1 MCAVNHKITK
11 LLHIHPSCDNWI
23 NAITRCYAN
32 KNQILVGFKMAYFI
46 NFVPILLFVFL
57 FVGSGVYF
65 TAIGVADAFYQ
76 LSPMAAIL
84 PPIMLG
90 WILHKGNTQQKMHA
104 FLDGVRHR
112 DIITMCTIF
121 LLAGAFSEITQ
132 SIGSVD
138 ATVNLA
144 LTWIPSQFLLIG
156 IFIIAAFISTAI
168 GTSMGTIAT
177 IAPIAA
183 GLSIQADLS
192 PALTIATV
200 ISGAM
205 FGDNLSV
212 ISDTTIAAVMS
223 QEADMKK
230 RFKLNAKIAGV
241 ASIITIAILFA
252 KIGGSPVIAANDY
265 SMILVAPYILVML
278 LAIMGVNVLIALVA
292 GITFAG
298 IVGFISN
305 NDHGVLFLSQK
316 ITEGF
321 RSMNDIML
329 LSLMVGGLSGL
340 AGSKFSKD
348 TVDKLSHL
356 IEKMNGGKKF
366 SQLIIGAVVSIF
378 DILLANNV
386 IAIIFCGEIARDIA
400 KKYHI
405 PPHYSAA
412 WLDIFSCVFQGI
424 IPYGAQVLLASTI
437 AKVSPLDVVP
447 HVYYCYALAVVA
459 ILYICLGK
467 SAKTTS
473 VQNVV
478 TSIKAAV

>member
-1 MCAVNHKITK
+1 
-11 LLHIHPSCDNWI
+11 
-23 NAITRCYAN
+23 
-32 KNQILVGFKMAYFI
+32 MAYFI
-46 NFVPILLFVFL
+46 NFVPILLFVVL

-65 TAIGVADAFYQ
+65 TLTGAPNAFYQ
-76 LSPMAAIL
+76 LSPITAIL

-90 WILHKGNTQQKMHA
+90 WFLHKGTTQQKMHA

-144 LTWIPSQFLLIG
+144 LSWIPSQFLLIG
-156 IFIIAAFISTAI
+156 IFMIAAFISTAI

-183 GLSIQADLS
+183 GLAAQANLS

-230 RFKLNAKIAGV
+230 RFKLNAKIACI
-241 ASIITIAILFA
+241 ASIITISILFS
-252 KIGGSPVIAANDY
+252 KLGTYPEIVANDY

-278 LAIMGVNVLIALVA
+278 LAVTGVNVLVALVI
-292 GITFAG
+292 GIVFAG
-298 IVGFISN
+298 IVGFTSN
-305 NDHGVLFLSQK
+305 HDHGVLFLSQK

-321 RSMNDIML
+321 HSMNDIMI

-340 AGSKFSKD
+340 AGSKFSKE
-348 TVDKLSHL
+348 TVDKLSRL
-356 IEKMNGGKKF
+356 IDKFKGGKKI
-366 SQLIIGAVVSIF
+366 SQLIIGALASVF

-400 KKYHI
+400 KKYKI

-437 AKVSPLDVVP
+437 AKVSPLEVVP
-447 HVYYCYALAVVA
+447 HVYYCYVLAIVA
-459 ILYICLGK
+459 ILYISFVKVERESKC
-467 SAKTTS
+467 
-473 VQNVV
+473 Q
-478 TSIKAAV
+478 

>member
-1 MCAVNHKITK
+1 MT
-11 LLHIHPSCDNWI
+11 
-23 NAITRCYAN
+23 
-32 KNQILVGFKMAYFI
+32 YFL
-46 NFVPILLFVFL
+46 NFVPILLFVLL

-90 WILHKGNTQQKMHA
+90 WMLHKGSTQQKMHA

-132 SIGSVD
+132 AIGSVD

-144 LTWIPSQFLLIG
+144 LSWIPSQFLLIG

-183 GLSIQADLS
+183 GLAIQADLS

-230 RFKLNAKIAGV
+230 RFKLNAKIAGI
-241 ASIITIAILFA
+241 ASLITIAVLFA
-252 KIGGSPVIAANDY
+252 KIGSAPAVAANDY
-265 SMILVAPYILVML
+265 SMPLVAPYIVVMI
-278 LAIMGVNVLIALVA
+278 LAVMGVNVLIALVV
-292 GITFAG
+292 GIVFAG
-298 IVGFISN
+298 IVGFASN
-305 NDHGVLFLSQK
+305 SAHGVLFLSQK
-316 ITEGF
+316 LTDGF
-321 RSMNDIML
+321 HSMHDIML

-348 TVDKLSHL
+348 TVDKLSRL
-356 IEKMNGGKKF
+356 IDKMNGGKRL
-366 SQLIIGAVVSIF
+366 SQLVIGAVVSVF

-386 IAIIFCGEIARDIA
+386 IAIIFCGEIAKDIA
-400 KKYHI
+400 KKYNI

-437 AKVSPLDVVP
+437 AKVSPLEVVP
-447 HVYYCYALAVVA
+447 HVYYCYALAIVA
-459 ILYICLGK
+459 IAYIAFEKGIQPHR
-467 SAKTTS
+467 AEN
-473 VQNVV
+473 VAVV
-478 TSIKAAV
+478 TN

>member
-1 MCAVNHKITK
+1 MTY
-11 LLHIHPSCDNWI
+11 L
-23 NAITRCYAN
+23 
-32 KNQILVGFKMAYFI
+32 I
-46 NFVPILLFVFL
+46 NFVPILLFVLL
-57 FVGSGVYF
+57 FVGSGIYF

-76 LSPMAAIL
+76 LSPLVAIL
-84 PPIMLG
+84 PAIMLG
-90 WILHKGNTQQKMHA
+90 WWLHKGDTQQKMHA

-112 DIITMCTIF
+112 DIITMCSIF

-132 SIGSVD
+132 AIGSVD

-144 LTWIPSQFLLIG
+144 LSWIPSQFLLIG

-183 GLSIQADLS
+183 GLSSQAGLS

-223 QEADMKK
+223 QEADMKQ
-230 RFKLNAKIAGV
+230 RFKLNAKIAGI
-241 ASIITIAILFA
+241 ASIITIGILFA
-252 KIGGSPVIAANDY
+252 KIGSTPTIVSCDY
-265 SMILVAPYILVML
+265 SMILVAPYIVVML
-278 LAIMGVNVLIALVA
+278 LAITGTNVLVALVV
-292 GITFAG
+292 G
-298 IVGFISN
+298 IVFASAVGFATN
-305 NDHGVLFLSQK
+305 NSHGILFLSQK
-316 ITEGF
+316 LTAGF
-321 RSMNDIML
+321 HSMHDIML

-348 TVDKLSHL
+348 TVDKLSRL
-356 IEKMNGGKKF
+356 IDKINGGKKI
-366 SQLIIGAVVSIF
+366 SQLIIGAVVSVF

-386 IAIIFCGEIARDIA
+386 IAIIFCGEIAKDIA
-400 KKYHI
+400 KKYNI
-405 PPHYSAA
+405 PPHYSAS

-437 AKVSPLDVVP
+437 AKVSPLEVVP
-447 HVYYCYALAVVA
+447 NVYYCYALAAVA
-459 ILYICLGK
+459 ILYIVFERDTQVAQTNL
-467 SAKTTS
+467 
-473 VQNVV
+473 
-478 TSIKAAV
+478 AAI

>member
-1 MCAVNHKITK
+1 MSYI
-11 LLHIHPSCDNWI
+11 IS
-23 NAITRCYAN
+23 
-32 KNQILVGFKMAYFI
+32 FI
-46 NFVPILLFVFL
+46 PILLFVFL

-65 TAIGVADAFYQ
+65 TLTGVADAFYQ
-76 LSPMAAIL
+76 LSPMVAIL

-90 WILHKGNTQQKMHA
+90 WFLHKGNTQEKMHA

-121 LLAGAFSEITQ
+121 VLAGAFSEVTQ
-132 SIGSVD
+132 AIGSVD

-144 LTWIPSQFLLIG
+144 LTFIPSQFLLIG

-183 GLSIQADLS
+183 GLSLQADLS

-205 FGDNLSV
+205 FGDNLSI

-230 RFKLNAKIAGV
+230 RFKLNAKVAGIASLV
-241 ASIITIAILFA
+241 TVAILFA
-252 KIGGSPVIAANDY
+252 KLGAAPQVVANEF
-265 SMILVAPYILVML
+265 SMLLVSPYILVML
-278 LAIMGVNVLIALVA
+278 LALMGVNVLVALVM
-292 GITFAG
+292 GIIFAG
-298 IVGFISN
+298 CVGFVTSP
-305 NDHGVLFLSQK
+305 DHGILFLSQK
-316 ITEGF
+316 ITSGF
-321 RSMNDIML
+321 HSMNDIML

-348 TVDKLSHL
+348 TVEKLSKL
-356 IEKMNGGKKF
+356 IEKLNGGKKVA
-366 SQLIIGAVVSIF
+366 QLAIGVVVSIF

-386 IAIIFCGEIARDIA
+386 IAIIFCGEIAKDIA
-400 KKYHI
+400 KKYNI
-405 PPHYSAA
+405 PPHYSAS

-424 IPYGAQVLLASTI
+424 IPYGAQILLASTI
-437 AKVSPLDVVP
+437 AKVSPLEIVP
-447 HVYYCYALAVVA
+447 HVYYCYALAASA
-459 ILYICLGK
+459 IFYICF
-467 SAKTTS
+467 AKQGS
-473 VQNVV
+473 KVKNVPDL
-478 TSIKAAV
+478 TALKAANN

>member
-1 MCAVNHKITK
+1 MT
-11 LLHIHPSCDNWI
+11 
-23 NAITRCYAN
+23 
-32 KNQILVGFKMAYFI
+32 YFI
-46 NFVPILLFVFL
+46 NFVPILLFVLL

-65 TAIGVADAFYQ
+65 TVIGVADAFYQ
-76 LSPMAAIL
+76 LSPLAAIL
-84 PPIMLG
+84 PAIMLG
-90 WILHKGNTQQKMHA
+90 WALHKGTTQEKMHA

-132 SIGSVD
+132 AIGSVD

-144 LTWIPSQFLLIG
+144 LSWIPSQFLLIG
-156 IFIIAAFISTAI
+156 IFVIAAFISTAI

-183 GLSIQADLS
+183 GLSIQAELS

-241 ASIITIAILFA
+241 ASIITIIALFA
-252 KIGGSPVIAANDY
+252 KIGSSPDIVANDY
-265 SMILVAPYILVML
+265 SMILVAPYLVVMML
-278 LAIMGVNVLIALVA
+278 AVTGVNVLIALVV
-292 GITFAG
+292 GIIFAAV
-298 IVGFISN
+298 VGFATN
-305 NDHGVLFLSQK
+305 HAHGILFMSSKL
-316 ITEGF
+316 TEGF
-321 RSMNDIML
+321 HSMNDIML

-348 TVDKLSHL
+348 TVDKLSRL
-356 IEKMNGGKKF
+356 IDKMNGGKKF
-366 SQLIIGAVVSIF
+366 SQLVIGVVVSIF

-386 IAIIFCGEIARDIA
+386 IAIIFCGEIAKDIA
-400 KKYHI
+400 KKYNI

-424 IPYGAQVLLASTI
+424 IPYGAQILLASTI
-437 AKVSPLDVVP
+437 AKVSPLEVVP
-447 HVYYCYALAVVA
+447 HVYYCYALAIVA
-459 ILYICLGK
+459 VLYITLK
-467 SAKTTS
+467 KETQSQST
-473 VQNVV
+473 QNIVTVV
-478 TSIKAAV
+478 N

>member
-1 MCAVNHKITK
+1 MT
-11 LLHIHPSCDNWI
+11 
-23 NAITRCYAN
+23 
-32 KNQILVGFKMAYFI
+32 YFI
-46 NFVPILLFVFL
+46 NFVPILLFVLL

-76 LSPMAAIL
+76 LSPLAAIL
-84 PPIMLG
+84 PAIMLG
-90 WILHKGNTQQKMHA
+90 WALHKGTTQEKMHA

-132 SIGSVD
+132 AIGSVD

-144 LTWIPSQFLLIG
+144 LSWIPSQFLLIG
-156 IFIIAAFISTAI
+156 IFVIAAFISTAI

-183 GLSIQADLS
+183 GLSIQAELS

-241 ASIITIAILFA
+241 ASIITIIALFA
-252 KIGGSPVIAANDY
+252 KIGSSPDIVANDY
-265 SMILVAPYILVML
+265 SMILVAPYLVVMML
-278 LAIMGVNVLIALVA
+278 AVTGVNVLIALVV
-292 GITFAG
+292 GIIFAAV
-298 IVGFISN
+298 VGFATN
-305 NDHGVLFLSQK
+305 HAHGILFMSSK

-321 RSMNDIML
+321 HSMNDIML

-348 TVDKLSHL
+348 TVDKLSRL
-356 IEKMNGGKKF
+356 IDKMNGGKKF
-366 SQLIIGAVVSIF
+366 SQLVIGVVVSIF

-386 IAIIFCGEIARDIA
+386 IAIIFCGEIAKDIA
-400 KKYHI
+400 KKYNI

-424 IPYGAQVLLASTI
+424 IPYGAQILLASTI
-437 AKVSPLDVVP
+437 AKVSPLEVVP
-447 HVYYCYALAVVA
+447 HVYYCYALAIVA
-459 ILYICLGK
+459 VLYITLK
-467 SAKTTS
+467 KETQSQST
-473 VQNVV
+473 QNIVTVV
-478 TSIKAAV
+478 N

>member
-1 MCAVNHKITK
+1 
-11 LLHIHPSCDNWI
+11 
-23 NAITRCYAN
+23 
-32 KNQILVGFKMAYFI
+32 MAYFI
-46 NFVPILLFVFL
+46 NFIPVVLFVLL
-57 FVGSGVYF
+57 FVGSGAYF
-65 TAIGVADAFYQ
+65 TVMNVPDAFYQ
-76 LSPMAAIL
+76 LSPLTAIL
-84 PPIMLG
+84 PPIALG
-90 WILHKGNTQQKMHA
+90 WLLHKGSTQQKMHA

-112 DIITMCTIF
+112 DIITMCMIF
-121 LLAGAFSEITQ
+121 LLAGAFSEITK

-144 LTWIPSQFLLIG
+144 LAFIPSKFLLIG
-156 IFIIAAFISTAI
+156 IFLISAFISTAI

-183 GLSIQADLS
+183 GLSLQADLS

-230 RFKLNAKIAGV
+230 RFALNAKIAGI
-241 ASIITIAILFA
+241 ASVVTIAILFA
-252 KIGGSPVIAANDY
+252 SLGGSPDVVAKEY
-265 SMILVAPYILVML
+265 SLLLVAPYVLVML
-278 LAIMGVNVLIALVA
+278 LSVMGINVLIALVA
-292 GITFAG
+292 GLVFAG
-298 IVGFISN
+298 LVGFISDP
-305 NDHGVLFLSQK
+305 DHGILFLSRQ
-316 ITEGF
+316 ITTGF
-321 RSMNDIML
+321 HSMNDIML

-348 TVDKLSHL
+348 TVDKLSSW
-356 IEKMNGGKKF
+356 IEKCKGGKRF
-366 SQLIIGAVVSIF
+366 SQLMIGAVVSVF

-386 IAIIFCGEIARDIA
+386 IAIIFCGDIAREIA

-424 IPYGAQVLLASTI
+424 LPYGAQVLLASTI
-437 AKVSPLDVVP
+437 VQVSPFEIVP
-447 HVYYCYALAVVA
+447 HVYYCYALAVTAV
-459 ILYICLGK
+459 LYIIFGK
-467 SAKTTS
+467 VKH
-473 VQNVV
+473 
-478 TSIKAAV
+478 

>member
-1 MCAVNHKITK
+1 
-11 LLHIHPSCDNWI
+11 
-23 NAITRCYAN
+23 
-32 KNQILVGFKMAYFI
+32 MAYLI
-46 NFVPILLFVFL
+46 NFVPILLFVLL

-65 TAIGVADAFYQ
+65 TIVGVADAFYQ
-76 LSPMAAIL
+76 LSPLVAIL
-84 PPIMLG
+84 PAIMVG
-90 WILHKGNTQQKMHA
+90 WWLHKGNTQQKMHA

-112 DIITMCTIF
+112 DIITMCSIF

-132 SIGSVD
+132 AIGSVD

-144 LTWIPSQFLLIG
+144 LSWVPSQFLLIG

-183 GLSIQADLS
+183 GLSTQAGLS

-223 QEADMKK
+223 QEADMKQ
-230 RFKLNAKIAGV
+230 RFKLNAKIAGI
-241 ASIITIAILFA
+241 ASIITISILFA
-252 KIGGSPVIAANDY
+252 KIGSVPTIVPGDY
-265 SMILVAPYILVML
+265 SMILVAPYIVVML
-278 LAIMGVNVLIALVA
+278 LAVTGTNVLVALVV
-292 GITFAG
+292 GIIFAG
-298 IVGFISN
+298 VVGIATNSS
-305 NDHGVLFLSQK
+305 HGILFLSQK
-316 ITEGF
+316 LTNGF
-321 RSMNDIML
+321 HSMHDIML

-348 TVDKLSHL
+348 TVDKLSRL
-356 IEKMNGGKKF
+356 IDKMNGGKKI
-366 SQLIIGAVVSIF
+366 SQLVIGAVVSIF

-386 IAIIFCGEIARDIA
+386 IAIIFCGEIAKDIA
-400 KKYHI
+400 KKYNI
-405 PPHYSAA
+405 PPHYSAS

-424 IPYGAQVLLASTI
+424 IPYGAQILLASTI
-437 AKVSPLDVVP
+437 AKVSPLEVVP

-459 ILYICLGK
+459 ILYITLEKGAK
-467 SAKTTS
+467 SQSIETIAKPS
-473 VQNVV
+473 LM
-478 TSIKAAV
+478 

>member
-1 MCAVNHKITK
+1 
-11 LLHIHPSCDNWI
+11 
-23 NAITRCYAN
+23 
-32 KNQILVGFKMAYFI
+32 MAYFI
-46 NFVPILLFVFL
+46 NFVPILLFMIL

-65 TAIGVADAFYQ
+65 TLTDVPNAFYQ
-76 LSPMAAIL
+76 LSPMTAIL

-90 WILHKGNTQQKMHA
+90 WVLHKGNTQQKMHA

-144 LTWIPSQFLLIG
+144 LSWIPSQFLLIG
-156 IFIIAAFISTAI
+156 IFVIAAFISTAI

-183 GLSIQADLS
+183 GLSLQANLS

-223 QEADMKK
+223 QEADVKK

-252 KIGGSPVIAANDY
+252 KLGDTPVIGANDY

-278 LAIMGVNVLIALVA
+278 LAIIGVNVLVALII
-292 GITFAG
+292 GIMFAG
-298 IVGFISN
+298 IVGFTSN
-305 NDHGVLFLSQK
+305 SANGVLFLSQN
-316 ITEGF
+316 ITKGF
-321 RSMNDIML
+321 HSMNDIMI

-340 AGSKFSKD
+340 AGSKFSKE
-348 TVDKLSHL
+348 TVDKLSRL
-356 IEKMNGGKKF
+356 IDKLNGGKKI
-366 SQLIIGAVVSIF
+366 SQLIIGALASIF

-386 IAIIFCGEIARDIA
+386 IAIIFCGEIAKDIS
-400 KKYHI
+400 KKYNI

-437 AKVSPLDVVP
+437 AKVSPLEIVP
-447 HVYYCYALAVVA
+447 HVYYCYALAIVA
-459 ILYICLGK
+459 IAYI
-467 SAKTTS
+467 
-473 VQNVV
+473 
-478 TSIKAAV
+478 SISSNQPFRPILSR

>member
-1 MCAVNHKITK
+1 
-11 LLHIHPSCDNWI
+11 
-23 NAITRCYAN
+23 
-32 KNQILVGFKMAYFI
+32 MAYFL
-46 NFVPILLFVFL
+46 NFVPILLFVLL

-90 WILHKGNTQQKMHA
+90 WILHKGTSQQKMHA

-144 LTWIPSQFLLIG
+144 LAWIPSQFLLIG
-156 IFIIAAFISTAI
+156 IFVIAAFISTAI

-183 GLSIQADLS
+183 GLALQAELS
-192 PALTIATV
+192 PAITIATV

-230 RFKLNAKIAGV
+230 RFKLNAKIAGI
-241 ASIITIAILFA
+241 ASIITITILFA
-252 KIGGSPVIAANDY
+252 KIGTVPTIAANDY
-265 SMILVAPYILVML
+265 SMILVAPYLVVML
-278 LAIMGVNVLIALVA
+278 LAVTGVNVLIALVI
-292 GITFAG
+292 GIVFAG
-298 IVGFISN
+298 AVGFASN
-305 NDHGVLFLSQK
+305 SAHGVLFLSQK
-316 ITEGF
+316 LTNGF
-321 RSMNDIML
+321 HSMHDIML

-348 TVDKLSHL
+348 TVEKLSRL
-356 IEKMNGGKKF
+356 IDKMNGGKKL
-366 SQLIIGAVVSIF
+366 SQLAIGAVVSIF

-400 KKYHI
+400 KKYNI

-437 AKVSPLDVVP
+437 AKVSPLEVVP
-447 HVYYCYALAVVA
+447 HVYYCYALAIVA
-459 ILYICLGK
+459 ISYIMFEKKTK
-467 SAKTTS
+467 SKS
-473 VQNVV
+473 VKGIVMV
-478 TSIKAAV
+478 TN